1 MALDDVAA
9 SALDNFRIHATVP
22 SRGIPEARI
31 EESSALT
38 WIDSGLATDS
48 FNVVLGTS
56 LDAASVTGRAREVVE
71 HFSRVGR
78 PFSWWVSPGDRPD
91 DLGDRL
97 TREGLV
103 STEWELAMACPI
115 ERLREA
121 APAADL
127 AIERVTT
134 EGALGDFA
142 RINAENWTPPDALVE
157 RYYAR
162 AAGRLLASK
171 APLRFYV
178 ARRNGAAV
186 AAVEIARSRTAV
198 GVYNLSTRREH
209 RGRGIGGALLT
220 AALRDAARETSPDC
234 AVLQAAPAASGLYRR
249 LGFEEFGRIA
259 EFKPTRNVR

>member
-22 SRGIPEARI
+22 SRGLPEARI

-56 LDAASVTGRAREVVE
+56 LDSASVTGRAREILDHFARVE
-71 HFSRVGR
+71 R
-78 PFSWWVSPGDRPD
+78 PFSWWVSPGDEPEN
-91 DLGDRL
+91 LGERL
-97 TREGLV
+97 AGEGLT
-103 STEWELAMACPI
+103 SDEWELAMACPV

-121 APAADL
+121 APVADL
-127 AIERVTT
+127 DIERVTT
-134 EGALGDFA
+134 EGALRDFA

-162 AAGRLLASK
+162 AAGRLLASD
-171 APLRFYV
+171 APLGFYV
-178 ARRNGAAV
+178 ARRDGAAV
-186 AAVEIARSRTAV
+186 AAVEIARSRSAV

-209 RGRGIGGALLT
+209 RGGGIGGALLT
-220 AALRDAARETSPDC
+220 AALCDAARRARADY
-234 AVLQAAPAASGLYRR
+234 AVLQAAPAAAGLYRR

-259 EFKPTRNVR
+259 EFKPTRSVR